1 MPRIPYPDLA
11 SLSAQVRAAIGE
23 RPANVSLMMAA
34 ASEPVYRGLGQLGSA
49 LIGGSSLPP
58 NLRELAILR
67 VGYMSGS
74 AYEVFQHEALARHIG
89 MSDAQ
94 IDAIRAGDGVSPALD
109 QAERDV
115 LAFVE
120 DIVANVRA
128 SDATLAAVRQHL
140 GPGQVVDL
148 IVVTGYYMTICRL
161 LETSGVEIEEAPID
175 WSTFAPP
182 K

>member
-1 MPRIPYPDLA
+1 MPRIPLPELA
-11 SLSAQVRAAIGE
+11 SLSPEVRQAVGE
-23 RPANVSLMMAA
+23 RPANVSLLMAA

-67 VGYMSGS
+67 VGYISGS

-94 IDAIRAGDGVSPALD
+94 IDAIRAGDGTSPALD
-109 QAERDV
+109 QAERAV
-115 LAFVE
+115 MAFVE

-128 SDATLAAVRQHL
+128 SDACLVTVGQHL
-140 GPGQVVDL
+140 DTSQLVDL
-148 IVVTGYYMTICRL
+148 IVVTGYYMTVCRL
-161 LETSGVEIEEAPID
+161 LETSGIEIEETPID
-175 WSTFAPP
+175 WSAFAQR